1 MLYDV
6 EEKQLVPPEVFF
18 FYISLNN
25 CLESK
30 LPVAYG
36 LFVY

>member
-6 EEKQLVPPEVFF
+6 EEKQLVPPEVF